1 MTPDDLAILEADD
14 WFGHIPPDRRA
25 LLLAEALVRSLA
37 AGARLYDFG
46 DPPNGLWAVIDG
58 EVRLKGY
65 PAPGLEMLA
74 PILRPGTWF
83 GETSTLDGLPRPTDA
98 VAVEP
103 ARVLH
108 VSMAAF
114 ERAAAIAPILY
125 RDVGVLACQHQRTAL
140 GFIAQTVAR
149 PVRGRLALLVA
160 GLSRDGREAVRMR
173 QEDLAMLVG
182 VSRQTLNRHLKALE
196 ADGVI
201 GLAYASITV
210 RDLPRQLAVG
220 AGEGR

>member
-1 MTPDDLAILEADD
+1 MTPADLALLEADG
-14 WFGHIPPDRRA
+14 WFGLIPAERQA
-25 LLLAEALVRSLA
+25 LLLAEAQVRQVP
-37 AGARLYDFG
+37 AGARLYETG

-58 EVRLKGY
+58 QVQLKGY
-65 PAPGLEMLA
+65 PAPGLELLV

-103 ARVLH
+103 SRVLN
-108 VSMAAF
+108 VSLAAF
-114 ERAAAIAPILY
+114 ERAAAVAPTLY
-125 RDVGVLACQHQRTAL
+125 RDLGVLSCQHQRVAL

-160 GLSRDGREAVRMR
+160 GQSQGGREVVRIR

-196 ADGVI
+196 REGAID
-201 GLAYASITV
+201 LAYATITV
-210 RDLPRQLAVG
+210 RDLARLHAIG